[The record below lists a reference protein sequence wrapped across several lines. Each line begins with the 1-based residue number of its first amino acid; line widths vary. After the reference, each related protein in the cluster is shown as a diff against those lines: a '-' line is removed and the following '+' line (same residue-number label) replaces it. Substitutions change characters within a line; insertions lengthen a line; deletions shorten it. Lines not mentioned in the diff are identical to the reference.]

1 MSRTVQ
7 SALLDKNAR
16 IAIINRGESALRF
29 IRAAREYNALY
40 GTYLKTVAF
49 FLEKEEN
56 APFVKLADDAF
67 SLAKTERYPGKQ
79 KTPYLDH
86 ELLLEAISKSRC
98 DAVWVGWGFVSEDA
112 VFAEKIEKAGIIFLG
127 PSAAAMSLLGDKI
140 AAKDLA
146 EKADVPILPWS
157 RSPIKDIAHAQEISE
172 DIGYPVIIKA
182 ANAGGGR
189 GIRFVK
195 TPDALEPMLK
205 SAKDETVRITGNDI
219 VFIEA
224 LVEKGRHLEV
234 QVLSDLHGNI
244 NTFGVRDCSVQ
255 RKNQKIIE
263 ETPPPGFSK
272 EKIQEMEASAARL
285 IEAAEYTGAGTV
297 EYLYD
302 LNRNQYYFMEVNTRL
317 QVEHPITEILYGID
331 LVKGQIAVAMGE
343 KVDLSDRMAS
353 GHVIETRLNAE
364 DPDRDFTPAPGR
376 VEHLKFPSGPGIRID
391 SGIEQGSEIPP
402 DFDSMIAKVIA
413 YGTTREET
421 IARLKRALGELRIRI
436 QNGTTNKAFLLELL
450 SEASISAGA
459 VHTGYIAELLATRN
473 KIIDEKLLQKALLAG
488 ALELYFQ
495 HNSDEY
501 INFKGQL
508 SRSGRPRAL
517 PRAEGFK
524 AALSAFGNSYTL
536 LVKSVGNE
544 IFHVEVDGDI
554 IPCSYLL
561 RDDERTLILEG
572 QRYNILMVPRG
583 DILQCEINGMP
594 IPLESDS
601 GGYVKS
607 PSPAIVLSVN
617 IEAGQRVK
625 KGDILVVLEAM
636 KMEML
641 VEAPTEG
648 TVQEICV
655 SQGEQISAGRA
666 LVQLDLSEAGE
677 DEEEKTEILDPVSFS
692 GFTIDS
698 AEEFRILDREL
709 QALFL
714 GYDCSSSSQKLLDR
728 LIELSGELGCIDT
741 LIRRFIDI
749 VEIYTAVENL
759 FVPRQIETP
768 AFSRP
773 LTYQELLSHFFRRD
787 TDREK
792 GLPQE
797 FLSALE
803 KAVLCYGPENLED
816 DDKTR
821 EALFHIFKSHGK
833 LNEKSTVLRRILFSM
848 EEFPMPPELHDR
860 FYDATDGI
868 TETARHT
875 SPSLVDA
882 ALHARYRIVD
892 LYRSSE
898 ITNEENR
905 RIEALISRCRNKD
918 KDDTA
923 ADQLIEA
930 GPHAVPALVKA
941 AESLPEELKPVE
953 LLARRQ
959 NRDRRITETETFTW
973 EGIPACRVSGET
985 EEGSITSYTAV
996 CSPEQFRTIEA
1007 LSSLVKNGG
1016 EKSEVNFY
1024 LLDNSNRPQEII
1036 DELSGS
1042 IKTLAAVEE
1051 IGILSVGVV
1060 PSDSL
1065 PEYRSFAP
1073 DDGKWQEVEMRR
1085 NFDPLFFRELRV
1097 GRLERFALKIIYRS
1111 VGVTLLEAT
1120 AKTDPKDVRLFALA
1134 GVTETNPQLSGE
1146 QGIEKMEALESVFNE
1161 GAFALQ
1167 AAQSRYKY
1175 RLQWNRII
1183 VHNRALLSLRL
1194 QQLREYGMKLASR
1207 TEDLEI
1213 ERFVV
1218 YSRRKRWREDI
1229 IREIEILFLNV
1240 SRDQFFVRS
1249 RKPSNEPLEAL
1260 DSYLAKVVRARQ
1272 RGNIYPYEYIRMITH
1287 AGFPLYGNIPRGE
1300 FEEFDID
1307 INDSGE
1313 QNCKSVKGRAPGLNE
1328 SNIVFGIIVSHDPAV
1343 PYPLKRVII
1352 IADPTRDLGSLA
1364 EGECRRIIAALD
1376 LAEELS
1382 IPVEWIPVSS
1392 GAKITMDSGTENL
1405 DWTAA
1410 ALKRIIEFTQNGGE
1424 INIIVPGINVGAQ
1437 SYWNAEATMLMH
1449 TRGLLIMTED
1459 AAMLL
1464 TGKKALDFSGS
1475 VSGETNL
1482 DIGGVEKIMGPNG
1495 QAQVR
1500 VKSLSAAYRVLF
1512 KHYRYTYPAP
1522 QNKYPQRMETTDSV
1536 DRDVTAAA
1544 YHDPL
1549 EQGFST
1555 IGDIFSMKKNPERK
1569 KPFDMRQ
1576 VMKAVIDTDSDY
1588 FERWRHMQDAD
1599 IAVIWETR
1607 IGGFAAGMIGIES
1620 RNLTRI
1626 GAVPFDGP
1634 ESWSGG
1640 TLFPL
1645 SSKKVA
1651 RGINAFSGRLPLVIL
1666 ANLSGFD
1673 GSPESLK
1680 NLQLEYGAEIGRAI
1694 VNFDGPIVF
1703 IVTARYHGGA
1713 YVVFSKSLNT
1723 KLKAAALEGSYASVI
1738 GGAPAAAVVF
1748 PKIVQKETLSDRRIM
1763 EKMEALKNGSCSQ
1776 KEYDDVYHKVFT
1788 EKQTELGQKFDQ
1800 IHSVERAR
1808 SVGSIDDIIKASELR
1823 SYIIKSIE
1831 TMTAD

>member
-7 SALLDKNAR
+7 SALLTNNAR
-16 IAIINRGESALRF
+16 IAIINRGEAALRF
-29 IRAAREYNALY
+29 IRAAREYNELY
-40 GTYLKTVAF
+40 GSSLQTVAF

-67 SLAKTERYPGKQ
+67 SLSKTDRYPGKQ

-86 ELLLEAISKSRC
+86 ELLLEALSKSRC

-112 VFAEKIEKAGIIFLG
+112 VFAEKIAQAGIVFLG

-146 EKADVPILPWS
+146 EKANVPILPWS
-157 RSPIKDIAHAQEISE
+157 RSPIKDLAHARKIAE
-172 DIGYPVIIKA
+172 DIGYPVIVKA

-195 TPDALEPMLK
+195 TPDVLEAMLK
-205 SAKDETVRITGNDI
+205 SAKEETVRITGNDI

-263 ETPPPGFSK
+263 ETPPSGFSA

-285 IEAAEYTGAGTV
+285 IEAAGYTGAGTV

-302 LNRNQYYFMEVNTRL
+302 LNRNQFYFMEVNTRL

-331 LVKGQIAVAMGE
+331 LVKGQISVAMG
-343 KVDLSDRMAS
+343 KAVDLSERKPS

-364 DPDRDFTPAPGR
+364 DPDRDFTPAPGK
-376 VEHLKFPSGPGIRID
+376 VEHLKFPSGPGIRVD

-402 DFDSMIAKVIA
+402 DFDSMVAKVIA
-413 YGTTREET
+413 YGATREET
-421 IARLKRALGELRIRI
+421 ISRLKRALGELRIRI

-450 SEASISAGA
+450 SEASVMSGG
-459 VHTGYIAELLATRN
+459 VHTGYVAELLAERN

-508 SRSGRPRAL
+508 SRSGRPRSL

-572 QRYNILMVPRG
+572 QRHNILMVPRG
-583 DILQCEINGMP
+583 DVLQCEINGMP
-594 IPLESDS
+594 VPLESDS

-617 IEAGQRVK
+617 VELGQRVK

-641 VEAPTEG
+641 VEAPSEG
-648 TVQEICV
+648 RVQELCV
-655 SQGEQISAGRA
+655 AQGEQIAAGRP

-677 DEEEKTEILDPVSFS
+677 EVEAEALEPVSFS
-692 GFTIDS
+692 GFSVDT
-698 AEEFRILDREL
+698 AEEYRILDREL
-709 QALFL
+709 QAFFL

-728 LIELSGELGCIDT
+728 LVELSVEIGCSSA
-741 LIRRFIDI
+741 LIKRFIDI

-759 FVPRQIETP
+759 FVPKQIETP

-773 LTYQELLSHFFRRD
+773 LTYQELLSHYFRRD
-787 TDREK
+787 SDREK
-792 GLPQE
+792 GLPEE
-797 FLSALE
+797 FISALE
-803 KAVLCYGPENLED
+803 KAVLCYDPENLED
-816 DDKTR
+816 DDKTG

-833 LNEKSTVLRRILFSM
+833 LTEKSTLLRRILFTM
-848 EEFPMPPELHDR
+848 EEFAMPQELHDR
-860 FYDATDGI
+860 FYEAIDNI
-868 TETARHT
+868 TETARYT

-892 LYRSSE
+892 LFRSTE
-898 ITNEENR
+898 ITSEENR
-905 RIEALISRCRNKD
+905 RIEELISRCRD
-918 KDDTA
+918 KEQDDA
-923 ADQLIEA
+923 AAEQLIEA
-930 GPHAVPALVKA
+930 GPHAVPALVQA
-941 AESLPEELKPVE
+941 AAGQPEEQKLTE
-953 LLARRQ
+953 LLAQRQ
-959 NRDRRITETETFTW
+959 NRDRRITESRVFTQ
-973 EGIPACRVSGET
+973 EGISLCRVSAET
-985 EEGSITSYTAV
+985 EEGSISNDTAV
-996 CSPEQFRTIEA
+996 CSPEQFLQIKD
-1007 LSSLVKNGG
+1007 LSSVIKTGEENG
-1016 EKSEVNFY
+1016 EVTFY
-1024 LLDNSNRPQEII
+1024 IFDPTNRPQETI
-1036 DELSGS
+1036 DTLSTRLESAAPVES
-1042 IKTLAAVEE
+1042 ISVFTIAVIPEAT
-1051 IGILSVGVV
+1051 
-1060 PSDSL
+1060 L
-1065 PEYRSFAP
+1065 PEYRSYAP
-1073 DDGKWQEVEMRR
+1073 SDGKWKELEMRR
-1085 NFDPLFFRELRV
+1085 NFDPLFYRELRV
-1097 GRLERFALKIIYRS
+1097 GRLENFTLRILYRS
-1111 VGVTLLEAT
+1111 IGVSLLEAT

-1134 GVTETNPQLSGE
+1134 SVTETNPQLSSE
-1146 QGIEKMEALESVFNE
+1146 EGIEKMEALESVFNE
-1161 GAFALQ
+1161 AVFALQ

-1194 QQLREYGMKLASR
+1194 QQLRDYGMKLASR
-1207 TEDLEI
+1207 TEDMEI

-1218 YSRRKRWREDI
+1218 YSRRKRWREDV

-1249 RKPSNEPLEAL
+1249 RKPSNEALEAL

-1300 FEEFDID
+1300 FEEFDIEVD
-1307 INDSGE
+1307 DSGA
-1313 QNCKSVKGRAPGLNE
+1313 QRFRSVKGRAPGLNE
-1328 SNIVFGIIVSHDPAV
+1328 SNIVFGIIVSHDPAI

-1364 EGECRRIIAALD
+1364 EGECRRVIAALD
-1376 LAEELS
+1376 TAEAQN

-1410 ALKRIIEFTQNGGE
+1410 ALKRIIEFTQDGGE

-1500 VKSLSAAYRVLF
+1500 VRSLSAAYRVLF
-1512 KHYRYTYPAP
+1512 NHYRYTYPAP
-1522 QNKYPQRMETTDSV
+1522 KKRYPERLETRDPA
-1536 DRDVTAAA
+1536 DRDITAAV

-1555 IGDIFSMKKNPERK
+1555 IGDIFSKEKNPERK

-1576 VMKAVIDTDSDY
+1576 VMKAVIDTDGDY

-1607 IGGFAAGMIGIES
+1607 IGGYAAGLIGIES

-1640 TLFPL
+1640 TLFPQ

-1703 IVTARYHGGA
+1703 VVTARYHGGA
-1713 YVVFSKSLNT
+1713 YVVFSKSLNQN
-1723 KLKAAALEGSYASVI
+1723 LKAAALEGSYASVI

-1748 PKIVQKETLSDRRIM
+1748 PKMVQKETLSDRRVI
-1763 EKMEALKNGSCSQ
+1763 EKMDALKKGSCSQ
-1776 KEYDDVYHKVFT
+1776 KEYDDLYHKVFT
-1788 EKQTELGQKFDQ
+1788 EKQTELGQKFDR
-1800 IHSVERAR
+1800 IHCVERAR

-1823 SYIIKSIE
+1823 PYIIKSIE